1 MLQDAAITTGRI
13 RIRFRGLLVFCFD
26 KRRKYCQIGALSKD
40 DHELRVH
47 LVKRG
52 PDPESESEQTLTMP
66 HGLIRQSSDLW
77 LDVEGEP
84 SPKRQAAEPF
94 IAGRRDVPATDP
106 QDFRRVIDLEGEHFY
121 NRPLKVRSGVLGP
134 ILVVTTGL
142 FYSAR
147 LTSDSYL
154 ALPDVTKRARGATK
168 ALGKLGQIAEYI
180 GADLCLHP
188 KQALVLRAGRNGP
201 ELLRLEREEGV
212 TYEVAV
218 ENLDKTQATVGRDF
232 GHYYEAFELNQE
244 EPRIFPVPY
253 GLPSFGG
260 EMGGICFVVWLSRS
274 DGLMVE

>member
-1 MLQDAAITTGRI
+1 MLQDGTITTGRI

-26 KRRKYCQIGALSKD
+26 KRRRYCQIGALSKN
-40 DHELRVH
+40 DHELRFH
-47 LVKRG
+47 LIKRG
-52 PDPESESEQTLTMP
+52 PDPESESEQTLTIP
-66 HGLIRQSSDLW
+66 HSFIRQSSDLW

-94 IAGRRDVPATDP
+94 IAGRRDVPPTDP

-121 NRPLKVRSGVLGP
+121 NRPLKVRNGVLGP
-134 ILVVTTGL
+134 MLFITTGL
-142 FYSAR
+142 FYSAK

-154 ALPDVTKRARGATK
+154 ALPNGPKRARGMTK
-168 ALGKLGQIAEYI
+168 APGKLGPIAEYI

-188 KQALVLRAGRNGP
+188 KQALVLRAGRSGP

-212 TYEVAV
+212 TYEVTV

-232 GHYYEAFELNQE
+232 GHYYEAFVLNRG
-244 EPRIFPVPY
+244 EPRIFPAPY

-260 EMGGICFVVWLSRS
+260 GEGGLCLVVWLSRS
-274 DGLMVE
+274 DGLTVG

>member
-40 DHELRVH
+40 DHELRFH

-52 PDPESESEQTLTMP
+52 LDPESESEQTLTIP
-66 HGLIRQSSDLW
+66 HGLIRQPSYLW

-84 SPKRQAAEPF
+84 SPKRQTAEPF
-94 IAGRRDVPATDP
+94 IAGRRDKPPIDP
-106 QDFRRVIDLEGEHFY
+106 QDFRRVVDLEGEHFY

-134 ILVVTTGL
+134 ILVITTGL

-147 LTSDSYL
+147 LTSNSYL
-154 ALPDVTKRARGATK
+154 ALPDVPKRSRGTTK
-168 ALGKLGQIAEYI
+168 APGKLGQIAEYI
-180 GADLCLHP
+180 GADLSIHP

-212 TYEVAV
+212 TYEIAV
-218 ENLDKTQATVGRDF
+218 ENLDKTQTTVGRDF
-232 GHYYEAFELNQE
+232 GHYYEAFELDQG

-253 GLPSFGG
+253 GLPSIGG
-260 EMGGICFVVWLSRS
+260 GLDGICLAVWLSRS
-274 DGLMVE
+274 DGLMVG